1 MEEHLCQPTD
11 ISEEINYT
19 YRHYS
24 HSTNLTEGIA
34 GKAHEQ
40 WEDGATE
47 KTHNHQSAHLVLLV
61 RQSKQRLREN
71 HGEDV

>member
-1 MEEHLCQPTD
+1 MEELLCQPTD

-40 WEDGATE
+40 WEDGSTE
-47 KTHNHQSAHLVLLV
+47 ETYGCEPAH
-61 RQSKQRLREN
+61 
-71 HGEDV
+71 